1 LSGIPKLIRL
11 ARRAL
16 TVARANMAVAL
27 VLKAVVV
34 ALSLAG
40 VTSLGLAVVVGDV
53 GATLLVTVNAIRL
66 ARAKL

>member
-1 LSGIPKLIRL
+1 
-11 ARRAL
+11 
-16 TVARANMAVAL
+16 MAVAL